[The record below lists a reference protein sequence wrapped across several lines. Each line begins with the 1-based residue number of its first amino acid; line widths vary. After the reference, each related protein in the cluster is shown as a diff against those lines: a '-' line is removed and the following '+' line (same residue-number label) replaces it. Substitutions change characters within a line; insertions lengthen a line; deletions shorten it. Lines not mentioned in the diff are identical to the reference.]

1 SGGDDFGMML
11 EMLKRR
17 FSRGKAEADL
27 PELIVVDGGKG
38 QLAMA
43 LAAMAEVGID
53 GVEALGLAKMRVQA
67 APRSAEIERSEE
79 RVFLPGQT
87 NPVVLKRNSNA
98 LFLLQRVRDEAHR
111 FAITHHRKLRS
122 QQTLYSALD
131 RIPGVGGVR
140 KRALL
145 RAFGSIKRI
154 EEASLEDLLK
164 VPSMNEKLAQQ
175 VLDALRGHADADSE
189 V

>member
-1 SGGDDFGMML
+1 MML

-17 FSRGKAEADL
+17 FSRGKEEGDL

-43 LAAMAEVGID
+43 IAAMVEIGID
-53 GVEALGLAKMRVQA
+53 GVEAVGLAKMRVQA

-79 RVFLPGQT
+79 RVFLPGQA
-87 NPVVLKRNSNA
+87 NPVILRRNSNA
-98 LFLLQRVRDEAHR
+98 LFLLQSVRDEAHR

-131 RIPGVGGVR
+131 RIPGIGGAR

-154 EEASLEDLLK
+154 EAATLDEVLK

-175 VLDALRGHADADSE
+175 VLDALRGKSDSDNE
-189 V
+189 LQRT

>member
-1 SGGDDFGMML
+1 
-11 EMLKRR
+11 
-17 FSRGKAEADL
+17 
-27 PELIVVDGGKG
+27 
-38 QLAMA
+38 
-43 LAAMAEVGID
+43 
-53 GVEALGLAKMRVQA
+53 MRVQA

-87 NPVVLKRNSNA
+87 NPVILRRNSNA

-131 RIPGVGGVR
+131 RIPGIGGVR

-175 VLDALRGHADADSE
+175 VLDNLRGHSHAE
-189 V
+189 N